1 LLLAA
6 LPIIF
11 LFFDR
16 QMSEAA
22 STDRIN
28 ATYENGFAIRKGTG
42 CPRSLRR
49 ERSDDGQDHINGI
62 HHTES
67 KGRRK
72 VVLSTQTRINNQ
84 ASKYT
89 LYTKLV

>member
-1 LLLAA
+1 LFLLLAA

-22 STDRIN
+22 SADRIN
-28 ATYENGFAIRKGTG
+28 ATYKTVLRKEGNGLPSIFA
-42 CPRSLRR
+42 P
-49 ERSDDGQDHINGI
+49 ERSDDGQDHIDGI

-67 KGRRK
+67 
-72 VVLSTQTRINNQ
+72 
-84 ASKYT
+84 
-89 LYTKLV
+89 